1 MIVDE
6 LILKLKADLSDVEKR
21 LKEVEG
27 KASAAGKN
35 AGAEMGKTMG
45 TSFGDV
51 FSAIAGAA
59 VLNTVKNFY
68 SRAAAEFNKFEAAF
82 LRVDSIAK
90 GFGRSVDVARKNVD
104 ELAQKGFLNLNQAAS
119 SYADAIALGFDEKQA
134 RKFIDALSDVS
145 AFQNTIGDGAAAVQS
160 GLSGLLSN
168 SAEKVENIGVPIKV
182 LNMAYNENIKTMGK
196 AAALQK
202 FYAGVLKESE
212 KFSGDAAR
220 AVDTLAGAQNKA
232 NAATD
237 KAMVAIGK
245 GLEPV
250 LKSLYHWIESGFKW
264 FTSWFEH
271 LTTGT
276 KTILL
281 MIPVV
286 SALTIALGAL
296 IPVLKAIS
304 LSNPFGWIALVLTS
318 LGALVALISQLYG
331 QRSINDLSDKFKR
344 AREEAE
350 KLGETAQRLS
360 EINKRTAQ
368 EELTLIDTKEA
379 LRKKAKELGL
389 DYDKLAASA
398 KSYLDI
404 SKQLAEKEKLNAKAD
419 ISGRLVNS
427 IRQAGNIESGIS
439 SREKIIRQLEASGNT
454 AEAASQKKYLLQ
466 DKRDL
471 EREQAN
477 ARAINEQLDKFGE
490 DGGTGLPPKP
500 TASEAG
506 GKFIEQRFL
515 ESSNKILEIEKN
527 RELTLRRYLKPLK
540 DADAEEERQ
549 RRIKATKEDA
559 DLQVEAEFTARRQAY
574 AEYIEDKYMADTEAL
589 KRQTDDAIRASNELL
604 EAELKKAKDDEWAIQ
619 ALKEDNEERLQK
631 IRETDA
637 RKQSQ
642 ITMQSFADTAN
653 AANATAS
660 GLSAFTR
667 SQGAAG
673 GLSSVGGIASGI
685 AGFSD
690 KFKSLGIFGQ
700 GISAVGSVVSTLQGL
715 FGKSDEQREREAQQ
729 AQKQREEQLK
739 VLDLQ
744 ASYQKNM
751 LALQEAAAKLP
762 FENLQRNLRLIDIN
776 AQSQELQGGDKAT
789 IDANRAEQKRAA
801 LQGTLSSQ
809 TGAISGDQLFG
820 GTGSSPEALIQFLS
834 ERAAQST
841 AISQFVG
848 LANQFFAATNDIN
861 NAGTAA
867 SLYGAMMSYK
877 GLIPDAFINAVEQP
891 GAQAV
896 SEMQRYAN
904 DQARRRN
911 GEVFNSSYSYDTRGL
926 IGQVNSLGSE
936 VTADTSIAENL
947 LSVIEQSNQIQLD
960 IAGNTRKTADNTA
973 KAVELRPDRE
983 RSFIDVGQG
992 FIQSLGQR
1000 ITSPSAI
1007 GIARSVSQNLTI
1019 PTELG
1024 AANVITGR
1032 ARTLQERMADALE
1045 TQIRQ
1050 GATANDILRDIR
1062 AAAVELLAVMDGNPA
1077 TVSGFDNAAADAW
1090 LADRERRRF

>member
-1 MIVDE
+1 MIIDE
-6 LILKLKADLSDVEKR
+6 LILKLKADLSEVEKR
-21 LKEVEG
+21 LKEFEG

-51 FSAIAGAA
+51 FNAIAGAA

-68 SRAAAEFNKFEAAF
+68 SRAAAEFNKFEASF

-104 ELAQKGFLNLNQAAS
+104 ELANKGFLNLNQAAS

-250 LKSLYHWIESGFKW
+250 LKRFYNILEDLASGFAKW
-264 FTSWFEH
+264 FGS
-271 LTTGT
+271 LDATTKSLVLMAPAVGGLVVAFGT
-276 KTILL
+276 LL
-281 MIPVV
+281 
-286 SALTIALGAL
+286 
-296 IPVLKAIS
+296 PVLKAIS
-304 LSNPFGWIALVLTS
+304 ISNPFGWVALAVS
-318 LGALVALISQLYG
+318 GLVALSAVLNEIATVNGPKIVSTYKESASALKELG
-331 QRSINDLSDKFKR
+331 AR
-344 AREEAE
+344 ADELA
-350 KLGETAQRLS
+350 K
-360 EINKRTAQ
+360 INKRTASQ
-368 EELTLIDTKEA
+368 EKELAESKDA
-379 LRKKAKELGL
+379 LKKKAKELGV
-389 DYDKLAASA
+389 DYDNLARSAKGAGDMAQRLTNIQREQSAQMLQTERRKVAADLQKVTEFKKVAGTTTAGKLAFSATGLGPADIALQRRVEELDRQTAELYAFDSTKGPDSASA
-398 KSYLDI
+398 KS
-404 SKQLAEKEKLNAKAD
+404 
-419 ISGRLVNS
+419 
-427 IRQAGNIESGIS
+427 
-439 SREKIIRQLEASGNT
+439 
-454 AEAASQKKYLLQ
+454 
-466 DKRDL
+466 
-471 EREQAN
+471 
-477 ARAINEQLDKFGE
+477 
-490 DGGTGLPPKP
+490 
-500 TASEAG
+500 G
-506 GKFIEQRFL
+506 GKAVEQRFL
-515 ESSNKILEIEKN
+515 EASNKIAEIEKN
-527 RELTLRRYLKPLK
+527 RIQTIAIAKRVK
-540 DADAEEERQ
+540 DDEERKRQ
-549 RRIKATKEDA
+549 IDAANEDA
-559 DLQVEAEFTARRQAY
+559 KLQVEAEFTARRQAY
-574 AEYIEDKYMADTEAL
+574 AEFIEDKYMADTEAL
-589 KRQTDDAIRASNELL
+589 KRQTDDAIRASNEIL
-604 EAELKKAKDDEWAIQ
+604 EAGIKKAKGDEWEIF
-619 ALKEDNEERLQK
+619 ALKEDHEERLKK
-631 IRETDA
+631 IRETNA
-637 RKQSQ
+637 RKQAQ

-789 IDANRAEQKRAA
+789 IDASRAQQKRAA

-809 TGAISGDQLFG
+809 SNAISGGQLFG
-820 GTGSSPEALIQFLS
+820 GTQATPEALIQFLS

-867 SLYGAMMSYK
+867 SLYSAMMSYR
-877 GLIPDAFINAVEQP
+877 GLVPDALISAVEAP

-911 GEVFNSSYSYDTRGL
+911 GEIFNSSYNYDTRGL
-926 IGQVNSLGSE
+926 ISQVNALGSE
-936 VTADTSIAENL
+936 VSADTSIAENL

-960 IAGNTRKTADNTA
+960 IAGNTRKTAENTS
-973 KAVELRPDRE
+973 KALELRPDRE
-983 RSFIDVGQG
+983 RSFIEVGQG

-1062 AAAVELLAVMDGNPA
+1062 AAAVELLAVMDGNPNTGA
-1077 TVSGFDNAAADAW
+1077 SMTMNDFVSLQSEAN
-1090 LADRERRRF
+1090 RRRV

>member
-6 LILKLKADLSDVEKR
+6 LILKLKADISDVEKR

-245 GLEPV
+245 GLEPI
-250 LKSLYHWIESGFKW
+250 LKRLYNTIEDGMSWIAGLFSG
-264 FTSWFEH
+264 
-271 LTTGT
+271 LNQGT
-276 KTILL
+276 KTIVLI
-281 MIPVV
+281 IPII
-286 SALTIALGAL
+286 SALVIALGSL

-304 LSNPFGWIALVLTS
+304 LANPFGWVAIAIAAIGS
-318 LGALVALISQLYG
+318 LIAAINQLYG
-331 QRSINDLSDKFKR
+331 QKSITDLSERFKKS
-344 AREEAE
+344 REEAI
-350 KLGETAQRLS
+350 KLGETAQKLS

-368 EELTLIDTKEA
+368 EELALIDTKEA
-379 LRKKAKELGL
+379 LRKKAQELGL
-389 DYDKLAASA
+389 DYDTLAKSA

-427 IRQAGNIESGIS
+427 IRQAGNIEAGIS
-439 SREKIIRQLEASGNT
+439 SREKIISQLEASGNKS
-454 AEAASQKKYLLQ
+454 EAAKQRRFLLE
-466 DKRDL
+466 DRKAY

-477 ARAINEQLDKFGE
+477 ARAINEQLDRFGE
-490 DGGTGLPPKP
+490 DTLSKGG
-500 TASEAG
+500 AAG
-506 GKFIEQRFL
+506 DSAGKGSGKLIEQRFL
-515 ESSNKILEIEKN
+515 EASNKIAEIEKN
-527 RELTLRRYLKPLK
+527 REQTLRKYRKALK
-540 DADAEEERQ
+540 DEDAEEERQ
-549 RRIKATKEDA
+549 RRIKAANEDA
-559 DLQVEAEFTARRQAY
+559 DLQIQAELNARRQAY
-574 AEYIEDKYMADTEAL
+574 AEFIEDKYMADTEAL
-589 KRQTDDAIRASNELL
+589 KRQTDDAIRASNEIL
-604 EAELKKAKDDEWAIQ
+604 EAGIKEAKGDEWEIF
-619 ALKEDNEERLQK
+619 ALKEDHEERLQK
-631 IRETDA
+631 IRETNA

-642 ITMQSFADTAN
+642 ITLQSFAETAN
-653 AANATAS
+653 AANAVT
-660 GLSAFTR
+660 T
-667 SQGAAG
+667 
-673 GLSSVGGIASGI
+673 GLSSAIKSGSIGGSAGGAGGIFSGL
-685 AGFSD
+685 ATGLGD
-690 KFKSLGIFGQ
+690 QYKSLGIFGQ
-700 GISAVGSVVSTLQGL
+700 GIAAVGGAVGVLSDL
-715 FGKSDEQREREAQQ
+715 FGKSDADRAREAAQ
-729 AQKQREEQLK
+729 QKQRDDEAKALLE
-739 VLDLQ
+739 LQ
-744 ASYQKNM
+744 ANYQKSM

-762 FENLQRNLRLIDIN
+762 FENLTRQLRLIDIE
-776 AQSQELQGGDKAT
+776 SQKQTLAGGDADT
-789 IDANRAEQKRAA
+789 ISKQRLAGRLSAM
-801 LQGTLSSQ
+801 QGVLSSQ
-809 TGAISGDQLFG
+809 AGAISGNQLFG
-820 GTGSSPEALIQFLS
+820 DVGATPDELINFLS
-834 ERAAQST
+834 NSAA
-841 AISQFVG
+841 
-848 LANQFFAATNDIN
+848 LRNQLGPLLGIGQGGGDYS
-861 NAGTAA
+861 AGKA
-867 SLYGAMMSYK
+867 
-877 GLIPDAFINAVEQP
+877 GLIEQALQGLGYSGSYDSRI
-891 GAQAV
+891 GA
-896 SEMQRYAN
+896 
-904 DQARRRN
+904 ARQSL
-911 GEVFNSSYSYDTRGL
+911 GYGLPSDSYDTSGVTSKDKL
-926 IGQVNSLGSE
+926 AFAAYLEAVNPANNLLEQLLSE
-936 VTADTSIAENL
+936 FTTDTGIAENL
-947 LSVIEQSNQIQLD
+947 LSVIEQSQQTQLE
-960 IAGNTRKTADNTA
+960 ISGNTKKTADNTA
-973 KAVELRPDRE
+973 KALELRPDRE

-1062 AAAVELLAVMDGNPA
+1062 AAAVELLAVMDGNPNTGA
-1077 TVSGFDNAAADAW
+1077 SMTMNDFVSLQSEAN
-1090 LADRERRRF
+1090 RRRV

>member
-6 LILKLKADLSDVEKR
+6 LILKLKADISDVEKR

-27 KASAAGKN
+27 KASAAGKS

-104 ELAQKGFLNLNQAAS
+104 ELAQKGFLDLNQAAS

-134 RKFIDALSDVS
+134 RKFIDALSDVA
-145 AFQNTIGDGAAAVQS
+145 AFQNTIGSGSAAVAS
-160 GLSGLLSN
+160 GVSGLLSN

-245 GLEPV
+245 GLEPI
-250 LKSLYHWIESGFKW
+250 LKRLYNTIEDGMSWIAGLFSG
-264 FTSWFEH
+264 
-271 LTTGT
+271 LNQGT
-276 KTILL
+276 KTIVLI
-281 MIPVV
+281 IPII
-286 SALTIALGAL
+286 SALVIALGSL

-304 LSNPFGWIALVLTS
+304 LANPFGWVAIAIAAIGS
-318 LGALVALISQLYG
+318 LIAAINQLYG
-331 QRSINDLSDKFKR
+331 QKSITDLSERFKKS
-344 AREEAE
+344 REEAI
-350 KLGETAQRLS
+350 KLGETAQKLS

-477 ARAINEQLDKFGE
+477 ARAINEQLDRFGE
-490 DGGTGLPPKP
+490 DTPSKGG
-500 TASEAG
+500 AAG
-506 GKFIEQRFL
+506 DSAGKGSGKLIEQRFL
-515 ESSNKILEIEKN
+515 EASNKIAEIEKN
-527 RELTLRRYLKPLK
+527 REQTLRKYRKALK
-540 DADAEEERQ
+540 DEDAEEERQ
-549 RRIKATKEDA
+549 RRIKAVNEDA

-574 AEYIEDKYMADTEAL
+574 AEFIEDKYMADTEAL

-619 ALKEDNEERLQK
+619 ALKEDNEERIQE
-631 IRETDA
+631 IRETGIKKEA
-637 RKQSQ
+637 AIRA
-642 ITMQSFADTAN
+642 QSFAESMQ
-653 AANATAS
+653 AAGTIAT
-660 GLSAFTR
+660 
-667 SQGAAG
+667 GAAQIG
-673 GLSSVGGIASGI
+673 RGNAGQGIGSLASGI
-685 AGFSD
+685 SALNKDNSGFKALGFAGQA
-690 KFKSLGIFGQ
+690 FGA
-700 GISAVGSVVSTLQGL
+700 AVGIVQTFESL
-715 FGKSDEQREREAQQ
+715 FGKSDEDRAREADEQKRRDEQ
-729 AQKQREEQLK
+729 ALRILE
-739 VLDLQ
+739 LQ
-744 ASYQKNM
+744 SNYQKNM

-762 FENLQRNLRLIDIN
+762 FENLQRNLRLIDIQ
-776 AQSQELQGGDKAT
+776 AQSALVGGADESTVESQRIAARRSAIGSVLT
-789 IDANRAEQKRAA
+789 EQ
-801 LQGTLSSQ
+801 S
-809 TGAISGDQLFG
+809 GAISGGSMFA
-820 GTGSSPEALIQFLS
+820 GTGSTAGELTGFLNKRAEQAL
-834 ERAAQST
+834 
-841 AISQFVG
+841 AISQFMGWLESGNIDQALTYRGKVPDELFSVAEQAKAEFNKRQNSLEAYFAQKSFLDTGG
-848 LANQFFAATNDIN
+848 LA
-861 NAGTAA
+861 TAR
-867 SLYGAMMSYK
+867 SIS
-877 GLIPDAFINAVEQP
+877 
-891 GAQAV
+891 
-896 SEMQRYAN
+896 SEI
-904 DQARRRN
+904 
-911 GEVFNSSYSYDTRGL
+911 S
-926 IGQVNSLGSE
+926 
-936 VTADTSIAENL
+936 ADTGIAENL
-947 LSVIEQSNQIQLD
+947 LSVIEQSNALELEISK
-960 IAGNTRKTADNTA
+960 NTKQTADNTA
-973 KAVELRPDRE
+973 KALELRPDRE

-1062 AAAVELLAVMDGNPA
+1062 AAAVELLAVMDGNPG
-1077 TVSGFDNAAADAW
+1077 TVSGMNMNNFVSLQSEAN
-1090 LADRERRRF
+1090 RRRV

>member
-6 LILKLKADLSDVEKR
+6 LILKLKADISDVEKR

-250 LKSLYHWIESGFKW
+250 LKRFYNILEDLASGFAKW
-264 FTSWFEH
+264 FGS
-271 LTTGT
+271 LDATTKSLVLMAPAVGGLVVAFGT
-276 KTILL
+276 LL
-281 MIPVV
+281 PI
-286 SALTIALGAL
+286 
-296 IPVLKAIS
+296 LKAIS
-304 LSNPFGWIALVLTS
+304 ISNPFGWVALAISGLLALSAVLNEIATVNGPKVVSTYKESAAALKE
-318 LGALVALISQLYG
+318 LGA
-331 QRSINDLSDKFKR
+331 R
-344 AREEAE
+344 ADELA
-350 KLGETAQRLS
+350 K
-360 EINKRTAQ
+360 INKRTASQ
-368 EELTLIDTKEA
+368 EKELAESKDA
-379 LRKKAKELGL
+379 LKKKAKELGV
-389 DYDKLAASA
+389 DYDNLAKSA
-398 KSYLDI
+398 KGAGDM
-404 SKQLAEKEKLNAKAD
+404 AE
-419 ISGRLVNS
+419 RLT
-427 IRQAGNIESGIS
+427 NI
-439 SREKIIRQLEASGNT
+439 Q
-454 AEAASQKKYLLQ
+454 
-466 DKRDL
+466 
-471 EREQAN
+471 REQAAQILQTERRKVAAGLETSRKMTSKFREQVGGDAALSATNIN
-477 ARAINEQLDKFGE
+477 AMEMIAEKRIKELDAQ
-490 DGGTGLPPKP
+490 
-500 TASEAG
+500 TAELYAFDASKAPAAAGSAG
-506 GKFIEQRFL
+506 GKAVEQRFL
-515 ESSNKILEIEKN
+515 EASNKIAEIEKN
-527 RELTLRRYLKPLK
+527 RIQTIAIAKRVK
-540 DADAEEERQ
+540 DDEERKRQ
-549 RRIKATKEDA
+549 IDAANEDA
-559 DLQVEAEFTARRQAY
+559 KLQVEAEFTARRQAY
-574 AEYIEDKYMADTEAL
+574 AEFIEDKYMADTEAL
-589 KRQTDDAIRASNELL
+589 KRQTDYAIRESNEIL
-604 EAELKKAKDDEWAIQ
+604 EAGIKKAKGDEWEIF
-619 ALKEDNEERLQK
+619 ALKEDHEERLQK
-631 IRETDA
+631 IRETNA
-637 RKQSQ
+637 RKYDE
-642 ITMQSFADTAN
+642 IVAQSFARSAQ
-653 AANATAS
+653 AAQATTS
-660 GLSAFTR
+660 GLSQLASARDVGSSTAGIG
-667 SQGAAG
+667 STISGA
-673 GLSSVGGIASGI
+673 S
-685 AGFSD
+685 GFSD
-690 KFKSLGIFGQ
+690 KFKSLAPIGLGVAAIG
-700 GISAVGSVVSTLQGL
+700 GVVGLLSGL
-715 FGKSDEQREREAQQ
+715 FGKSDDERRREAENAKSVLERQHNEQMLVLEQQ
-729 AQKQREEQLK
+729 AQ
-739 VLDLQ
+739 
-744 ASYQKNM
+744 YQKSM
-751 LALQEAAAKLP
+751 LALQEAAAKVP
-762 FENLQRNLRLIDIN
+762 FENLQRDVRLLEIKYQQDILSGTPEETAKLNLLNSKLNALSGVVASESGRISEGALFSGTGITPDDLIAFLN
-776 AQSQELQGGDKAT
+776 ERKRQEAPVASALGAFQGA
-789 IDANRAEQKRAA
+789 ANLGA
-801 LQGTLSSQ
+801 SSQ
-809 TGAISGDQLFG
+809 YGWQSFGSPEGVAFLDNYFRNALSTIKAQESNLPTEVYSEITKRITDALGLLDVGSTRSQGFG
-820 GTGSSPEALIQFLS
+820 GYLAGRLSTVLDSTIASNFSSEITRDTG
-834 ERAAQST
+834 T
-841 AISQFVG
+841 
-848 LANQFFAATNDIN
+848 
-861 NAGTAA
+861 
-867 SLYGAMMSYK
+867 
-877 GLIPDAFINAVEQP
+877 
-891 GAQAV
+891 
-896 SEMQRYAN
+896 
-904 DQARRRN
+904 
-911 GEVFNSSYSYDTRGL
+911 
-926 IGQVNSLGSE
+926 
-936 VTADTSIAENL
+936 AENL
-947 LSVIEQSNQIQLD
+947 LSVLSDQLNVQNE
-960 IAGNTRKTADNTA
+960 IKNASKKTADNTA
-973 KAVELRPDRE
+973 KALELRPDRE

-1062 AAAVELLAVMDGNPA
+1062 AAAVELLAVMDGNPG
-1077 TVSGFDNAAADAW
+1077 TGSSMTMNDFVSLQSEAN
-1090 LADRERRRF
+1090 RRRV